1 MSVEWYGWAGAILRI
16 DLTREK
22 IVKQPL
28 SREMAYNFLGG
39 RGFNAKVLWDEIKPG
54 IDPLSPDN
62 VLCIGVGPLNGTLM
76 PMSGRFNVSCK
87 SPLTGILCDGNLG
100 GHWAPEL
107 KFAGYDQIVI
117 TGKAKKPVYIWINDD
132 NVEIRDADHLWRTTT
147 WKTEKT
153 INEELGSD
161 VHVCCIGQAGENLV
175 RASTTIANLFRSGSP
190 GSGAVWGSKNLKA
203 IAVKGT
209 KGVKIAKVNDFW
221 NLVEEDRKFLMENE
235 YIQGT
240 VVGLGTPGYSP
251 YWYWPFDAQGLTS
264 DEAKSKMGGEI
275 LLERYTANLEGCF
288 NCMAPCGRFFRVLV
302 GPYSGMKGR
311 APEAGAVITTGY
323 YCGNVD
329 LSSVLRINNLC
340 NQYSLNT
347 YPAGDVIQLAIEL
360 YEKGLITKKDTDGLP
375 LEWGDEEVEIELI
388 HKIALRE
395 GFGNKLAE
403 GPYCFAKIIGKGA
416 EKLYSHTY
424 AYGRGAGYSGH
435 LGLLYMTSTR
445 GADHLRGV
453 SERYPP
459 ALWKGRGLTGLNE
472 AAVILG
478 QHEWVLADCLERC
491 KSAVNTWA
499 IGCPLRDPLGV
510 GRAKLLSAATGW
522 NVTSEELDKVAERVY
537 NIERAINVREGA
549 SRKHDQPPWKSFNL
563 IVDGEPI
570 VNQAERGKALDN
582 YLRLRGWDVKTG
594 IPTRKKLEELGLSYV
609 ADELEAGM
617 PYPEWN
623 GPPLWPLEKYPKG
636 GERAK
641 ATR

>member
-1 MSVEWYGWAGAILRI
+1 MSDKWYGWAGTILRI

-28 SREMAYNFLGG
+28 SKDMACNFLGG
-39 RGFNAKVLWDEIKPG
+39 RGFNAKVLWDEIEPG
-54 IDPLSPDN
+54 TDPLSPNN

-87 SPLTGILCDGNLG
+87 SPLTGILGDGNIG
-100 GHWAPEL
+100 GHWASEL

-132 NVEIRDADHLWRTTT
+132 DVEIRSADHLWGKTT
-147 WKTEKT
+147 WETEKIIT
-153 INEELGSD
+153 KEHGRD
-161 VHVCCIGQAGENLV
+161 VQVCGIGQAGENLV
-175 RASTTIANLFRSGSP
+175 RCSTTIANLFRSGSP

-209 KGVKIAKVNDFW
+209 KGVKIAKQNEF
-221 NLVEEDRKFLMENE
+221 LKLTEEDRKFLIENE

-240 VVGLGTPGYSP
+240 IVGLGTPGYAP
-251 YWYWPFDAQGLTS
+251 YWFWPFDAKGLTAE
-264 DEAKSKMGGEI
+264 EARSKIGGEI
-275 LLERYTANLEGCF
+275 LLERYTVNLEGCF

-302 GPYSGMKGR
+302 GPHAGIRGR
-311 APEAGAVITTGY
+311 APEGGSIITMAF
-323 YCGNVD
+323 YCQN
-329 LSSVLRINNLC
+329 LNWPSILKIINLC

-347 YPAGDVIQLAIEL
+347 YPTGDVIQLAMEL
-360 YEKGLITKKDTDGLP
+360 YEKGIITKEDTDGLP
-375 LEWGDEEVEIELI
+375 LEWGNEEVEIELI

-403 GPYCFAKIIGKGA
+403 GPYCFAKIIGGEAK
-416 EKLYSHTY
+416 KLYSHTY
-424 AYGRGAGYSGH
+424 GYGRGAGYSGS

-459 ALWKGRGLTGLNE
+459 KLWKGRGLAELNE

-491 KSAVNTWA
+491 KCAVNTWA

-510 GRAKLLSAATGW
+510 GRAKMLSAATGW
-522 NVTSEELDKVAERVY
+522 DVKPEELDKVAERVY
-537 NIERAINVREGA
+537 NIERAFNVREGC
-549 SRKHDQPPWKSFNL
+549 SRKYDRPPWKSFNL
-563 IVDGEPI
+563 L
-570 VNQAERGKALDN
+570 VNGKHIITQEECDIMLNN
-582 YLRLRGWDVKTG
+582 YYILRGWNVKTG
-594 IPTRKKLEELGLSYV
+594 VPTRKKLEGLGLGYV
-609 ADELEAGM
+609 ADELEAGI
-617 PYPEWN
+617 PYPEWD
-623 GPPLWPLEKYPKG
+623 GPPLWPLEKYPHG
-636 GERAK
+636 GERAHD
-641 ATR
+641 